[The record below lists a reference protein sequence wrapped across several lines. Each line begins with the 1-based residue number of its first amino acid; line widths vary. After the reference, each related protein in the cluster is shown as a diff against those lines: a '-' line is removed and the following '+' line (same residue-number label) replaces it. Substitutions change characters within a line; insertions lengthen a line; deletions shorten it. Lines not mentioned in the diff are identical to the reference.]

1 MLRLRKWTCAAA
13 AVLCAAALGFAE
25 PPQTRGAESE
35 SSFACRQGLIPPESG
50 VVRGQSP
57 DGAPAPAAQNQDARL
72 QRLSDVVGLTRLE
85 EALANVYVTMPDGSV
100 ERTGVGVAIHYN
112 SEFKEVLLAVSSRLF
127 EGIDMDAS
135 DPLVS
140 VEVFSPIES
149 KAEEV
154 DGQCVYYDA
163 QNGLAFVAARVTLAP
178 RPVAFLPNQAPM
190 EVGERVQEVTRVG
203 EEIRSVTHEVLAV
216 DERRFYQRKDSPEN
230 GSALY
235 ARLAAKPL
243 APGSGCFV
251 VRNGRLYFAGSCAT
265 SSKFP
270 GETTVVPTSAI
281 CQALLSN
288 RSLAAVHSD
297 QTAGKFDVPATQ
309 TEIDYALDRIDRPN
323 VPRKAYAFTRPPH
336 VDAPAEPAAN
346 TSETEFAGD
355 LSRLDGVDKYAGLT
369 LGKKT
374 AAPEEAPEQE
384 LVSTSAKPAETD
396 EDAAISAAESYLER
410 TAKATA
416 AASDAGSQLAQTQVP
431 RPSADAPAAANGN
444 IYLEITPDG
453 ATRVVSN
460 PQAVY
465 NAVQPTSYAANPALL
480 AAYEKEEAEFNAALD
495 ALRRFALEGAEI
507 VCVVTPAPDPNSP
520 TPRESQIVR
529 IPKRTVVVDP
539 AALPQSSRIELAKIP
554 APGAPNA
561 AAQNPYAPGPRYIN
575 VPMTSSRPGGG
586 TVK

>member
-1 MLRLRKWTCAAA
+1 MLRLRQWTCAAV
-13 AVLCAAALGFAE
+13 VLCAAAFGLPE
-25 PPQTRGAESE
+25 TPQTRGAESE
-35 SSFACRQGLIPPESG
+35 SSFAFRQGLISPESG
-50 VVRGQSP
+50 VVRGQSSE
-57 DGAPAPAAQNQDARL
+57 GAPAPASQNQDARL
-72 QRLSDVVGLTRLE
+72 QRLSDVVGRTRLE
-85 EALANVYVTMPDGSV
+85 EALANVYVTTPDGSV

-112 SEFKEVLLAVSSRLF
+112 SEFKEVLLAVSSSLF
-127 EGIDMDAS
+127 EGVDMDAS

-216 DERRFYQRKDSPEN
+216 DERRFYQRKDSPES

-235 ARLAAKPL
+235 ARLAAKPQ

-270 GETTVVPTSAI
+270 GETMVVPTSAI

-288 RSLAAVHSD
+288 RSLASVHSD

-323 VPRKAYAFTRPPH
+323 VPRKPYAFTRPPH
-336 VDAPAEPAAN
+336 VDAPSEPSAAASEAELAD
-346 TSETEFAGD
+346 D
-355 LSRLDGVDKYAGLT
+355 LSRLSGVDKYAGLS
-369 LGKKT
+369 LSKKT
-374 AAPEEAPEQE
+374 AAPEESPEQA

-396 EDAAISAAESYLER
+396 AAPLNAAESYLER
-410 TAKATA
+410 TAKTA
-416 AASDAGSQLAQTQVP
+416 AAESDAGSQIAQTQVP
-431 RPSADAPAAANGN
+431 RPAADAPAAPNGN

-453 ATRVVSN
+453 STRVVSN

-465 NAVQPTSYAANPALL
+465 NAIQPTSYAANPLLL
-480 AAYEKEEAEFNAALD
+480 AAYEKEEAEFNAAID

-507 VCVVTPAPDPNSP
+507 VCVVTPAPDPNSAA
-520 TPRESQIVR
+520 PRESQIVR

-575 VPMTSSRPGGG
+575 VPMTSSRPDGG

>member
-1 MLRLRKWTCAAA
+1 MLRLRQWTCAA
-13 AVLCAAALGFAE
+13 VLLCAAAFGLPE
-25 PPQTRGAESE
+25 TPQTRGAESE
-35 SSFACRQGLIPPESG
+35 SSFAFRQGLISPESG
-50 VVRGQSP
+50 VVRGQSSE
-57 DGAPAPAAQNQDARL
+57 GAPAPASQNQDARL
-72 QRLSDVVGLTRLE
+72 QRLSDVVGRTRLE
-85 EALANVYVTMPDGSV
+85 EALANVYVTTPDGSV

-112 SEFKEVLLAVSSRLF
+112 SEFKEVLLAVSSSLF
-127 EGIDMDAS
+127 EGVDMDAS

-216 DERRFYQRKDSPEN
+216 DERRFYQRKDSPES

-235 ARLAAKPL
+235 ARLAAKPQ

-270 GETTVVPTSAI
+270 GETMVVPTSAI

-288 RSLAAVHSD
+288 RSLASVHSD

-309 TEIDYALDRIDRPN
+309 IEIDYALDRIDRPN
-323 VPRKAYAFTRPPH
+323 VPRKPYAFTRPPH
-336 VDAPAEPAAN
+336 VDAPSEPSAAASEAELAD
-346 TSETEFAGD
+346 D
-355 LSRLDGVDKYAGLT
+355 LSRLSGVDKYAGLS
-369 LGKKT
+369 LSKKT
-374 AAPEEAPEQE
+374 AAPEESPEQA

-396 EDAAISAAESYLER
+396 AAPLNAAESYLER
-410 TAKATA
+410 TAKTA
-416 AASDAGSQLAQTQVP
+416 AAESDAGSQIAQTQVP
-431 RPSADAPAAANGN
+431 RPAADAPAAPNGN

-465 NAVQPTSYAANPALL
+465 NAIQPTSYAANPLLL

-507 VCVVTPAPDPNSP
+507 VCVVTPAPDPNSAA
-520 TPRESQIVR
+520 PRESQIVR

-561 AAQNPYAPGPRYIN
+561 AQNPYAPGPRYIN
-575 VPMTSSRPGGG
+575 VPMTSSRPGAG

>member
-1 MLRLRKWTCAAA
+1 MLRLRQWTCAAV
-13 AVLCAAALGFAE
+13 VLCAAAFGLPE
-25 PPQTRGAESE
+25 TPQTRGAESE
-35 SSFACRQGLIPPESG
+35 SSFAFRQGLISPESG
-50 VVRGQSP
+50 VVRGQSSE
-57 DGAPAPAAQNQDARL
+57 GAPAPASQNQDARL
-72 QRLSDVVGLTRLE
+72 QRLSDVVGRTRLE
-85 EALANVYVTMPDGSV
+85 EALANVYVTTPDGSV

-112 SEFKEVLLAVSSRLF
+112 SEFKEVLLAVSSSLF
-127 EGIDMDAS
+127 EGVDMDAS

-216 DERRFYQRKDSPEN
+216 DERRFYQRKDSPES

-235 ARLAAKPL
+235 ARLAAKPQ

-270 GETTVVPTSAI
+270 GETMVVPTSAI

-288 RSLAAVHSD
+288 RSLASVHSD

-323 VPRKAYAFTRPPH
+323 VPRKPYAFTRPPH
-336 VDAPAEPAAN
+336 VDAPSEPSAAASEAELAD
-346 TSETEFAGD
+346 D
-355 LSRLDGVDKYAGLT
+355 LSQLSGVDKYAGLS
-369 LGKKT
+369 LSKKT
-374 AAPEEAPEQE
+374 AAPEESPEQE

-396 EDAAISAAESYLER
+396 AAPLNAAESYLER
-410 TAKATA
+410 TAKTA
-416 AASDAGSQLAQTQVP
+416 AAESDAGSQIAQTQVP
-431 RPSADAPAAANGN
+431 RPAADAPAAPNGN

-465 NAVQPTSYAANPALL
+465 NAIQPTSYAANPLLL
-480 AAYEKEEAEFNAALD
+480 AAYEKEEAEFNAAID

-507 VCVVTPAPDPNSP
+507 VCVVTPAPDPNSAA
-520 TPRESQIVR
+520 PRESQIVR

-575 VPMTSSRPGGG
+575 VPMTSSRPGAG

>member
-1 MLRLRKWTCAAA
+1 MLRLRQWTCAAV
-13 AVLCAAALGFAE
+13 VLCAAAFGLPE
-25 PPQTRGAESE
+25 TPQTRGAESE
-35 SSFACRQGLIPPESG
+35 SSFAFRQGLISPESG
-50 VVRGQSP
+50 VVRGQSSE
-57 DGAPAPAAQNQDARL
+57 GAPAPASQNQDARL
-72 QRLSDVVGLTRLE
+72 QRLSDVVGRTRLE
-85 EALANVYVTMPDGSV
+85 EALANVYVTTPDGSV

-112 SEFKEVLLAVSSRLF
+112 SEFKEVLLAVSSSLF
-127 EGIDMDAS
+127 EGVDMDAS

-216 DERRFYQRKDSPEN
+216 DERRFYQRKDSPES

-235 ARLAAKPL
+235 ARLAAKPQ

-270 GETTVVPTSAI
+270 GETMVVPTSAI

-288 RSLAAVHSD
+288 RSLASVHSD

-323 VPRKAYAFTRPPH
+323 VPRKPYAFTRPPH
-336 VDAPAEPAAN
+336 VDAPSEPSAAASEAELAD
-346 TSETEFAGD
+346 D
-355 LSRLDGVDKYAGLT
+355 LSQLSGVDKYAGLS
-369 LGKKT
+369 LSKKT
-374 AAPEEAPEQE
+374 AAPEESPEQE

-396 EDAAISAAESYLER
+396 AAPLNAAESYLER
-410 TAKATA
+410 TAKTA
-416 AASDAGSQLAQTQVP
+416 AAESDAGSQIAQTQVP
-431 RPSADAPAAANGN
+431 RPAADAPAAPNGN

-465 NAVQPTSYAANPALL
+465 NAIQPTSYAANPLLL
-480 AAYEKEEAEFNAALD
+480 AAYEKEEAEFNAAID

-507 VCVVTPAPDPNSP
+507 VCVVTPAPDPNSAA
-520 TPRESQIVR
+520 PRESQIVR
-529 IPKRTVVVDP
+529 LPKRTVVVDP

-575 VPMTSSRPGGG
+575 VPMTSSRPGAG

>member
-1 MLRLRKWTCAAA
+1 MLRLRQWTCAAV
-13 AVLCAAALGFAE
+13 VLCAAAFGLPE
-25 PPQTRGAESE
+25 TPQTRGAESE
-35 SSFACRQGLIPPESG
+35 SSFAFRQGLISPESG
-50 VVRGQSP
+50 VVRGQSSE
-57 DGAPAPAAQNQDARL
+57 GAPAPASQNQDARL
-72 QRLSDVVGLTRLE
+72 QRLSDVVGRTRLE
-85 EALANVYVTMPDGSV
+85 EALANVYVTTPDGSV

-112 SEFKEVLLAVSSRLF
+112 SEFKEVLLAVSSSLF
-127 EGIDMDAS
+127 EGVDMDAS

-216 DERRFYQRKDSPEN
+216 DERRFYQRKDSPES

-235 ARLAAKPL
+235 ARLAAKPQ

-270 GETTVVPTSAI
+270 GETMVVPTSAI

-288 RSLAAVHSD
+288 RSLASVHSD

-309 TEIDYALDRIDRPN
+309 TEIDYALDRINRPN
-323 VPRKAYAFTRPPH
+323 VPRKPYAFTRPPH
-336 VDAPAEPAAN
+336 VDAPAEPSAAA
-346 TSETEFAGD
+346 SEAELADD
-355 LSRLDGVDKYAGLT
+355 LSRLSGVDKYAGLS
-369 LGKKT
+369 LSKKT
-374 AAPEEAPEQE
+374 AAPEESPEQE

-396 EDAAISAAESYLER
+396 AAPLNAAESYLER
-410 TAKATA
+410 TAKTA
-416 AASDAGSQLAQTQVP
+416 AAESDAGSQIAQTQVP
-431 RPSADAPAAANGN
+431 RPAADAPAAPNGN

-465 NAVQPTSYAANPALL
+465 NAIQPTSYAANPLLL

-507 VCVVTPAPDPNSP
+507 VCVVTPAPDPNSAA
-520 TPRESQIVR
+520 PRESQIVR

-561 AAQNPYAPGPRYIN
+561 AAQNPYAPSPRYIN
-575 VPMTSSRPGGG
+575 VPMTSSRPGAG

>member
-1 MLRLRKWTCAAA
+1 MLRLRQWTCAAV
-13 AVLCAAALGFAE
+13 VLCAAAFGLPE
-25 PPQTRGAESE
+25 TPQTRGAESE
-35 SSFACRQGLIPPESG
+35 SSFAFRQGLISPESG
-50 VVRGQSP
+50 VVRGQSSE
-57 DGAPAPAAQNQDARL
+57 GAPAPASQNQDARL
-72 QRLSDVVGLTRLE
+72 QRLSDVVGRTRLE
-85 EALANVYVTMPDGSV
+85 EALANVYVTTPDGSV

-112 SEFKEVLLAVSSRLF
+112 SEFKEVLLAVSSSLF
-127 EGIDMDAS
+127 EGVDMDAS

-216 DERRFYQRKDSPEN
+216 DERRFYQRKDSPES

-235 ARLAAKPL
+235 ARLAAKPQ

-270 GETTVVPTSAI
+270 GETMVVPTSAI

-288 RSLAAVHSD
+288 RSLASVHSD

-309 TEIDYALDRIDRPN
+309 IEIDYALDRIDRPN
-323 VPRKAYAFTRPPH
+323 VPRKPYAFTRPPH
-336 VDAPAEPAAN
+336 VDAPAEPSAAA
-346 TSETEFAGD
+346 SEAELADD
-355 LSRLDGVDKYAGLT
+355 LSRLSGVDKYAGLS
-369 LGKKT
+369 LSKKT
-374 AAPEEAPEQE
+374 AAPEESPEQA

-396 EDAAISAAESYLER
+396 AAPLNAAESYLER
-410 TAKATA
+410 TAKTA
-416 AASDAGSQLAQTQVP
+416 AAESDAGSQIAQTQVP
-431 RPSADAPAAANGN
+431 RPAADAPAAANGN

-465 NAVQPTSYAANPALL
+465 NAIQPTSYAANPLLL

-507 VCVVTPAPDPNSP
+507 VCVVTPAPDPNSAA
-520 TPRESQIVR
+520 PRESQIVR

-554 APGAPNA
+554 APGTTSSTAH
-561 AAQNPYAPGPRYIN
+561 NPYAPGPRYIN
-575 VPMTSSRPGGG
+575 VPMTSSRPGAG

>member
-1 MLRLRKWTCAAA
+1 MLRLRQWTCAAV
-13 AVLCAAALGFAE
+13 VLCAAAFGLPE
-25 PPQTRGAESE
+25 TPQTRGAESE
-35 SSFACRQGLIPPESG
+35 SSFAFRQGLISPESG
-50 VVRGQSP
+50 VVRGQSSE
-57 DGAPAPAAQNQDARL
+57 GAPAPASQNQDARL
-72 QRLSDVVGLTRLE
+72 QRLSDVVGRTRLE
-85 EALANVYVTMPDGSV
+85 EALANVYVTTPDGSV

-112 SEFKEVLLAVSSRLF
+112 SEFKEVLLAVSSSLF
-127 EGIDMDAS
+127 EGVDMDAS

-216 DERRFYQRKDSPEN
+216 DERRFYQRKDSPES

-235 ARLAAKPL
+235 ARLAAKPQ

-270 GETTVVPTSAI
+270 GETMVVPTSAI

-288 RSLAAVHSD
+288 RSLASVHSD

-309 TEIDYALDRIDRPN
+309 IEIDYALDRIDRPN
-323 VPRKAYAFTRPPH
+323 VPRKPYAFTRPPH
-336 VDAPAEPAAN
+336 VDAPAEPSAAA
-346 TSETEFAGD
+346 SEAELADD
-355 LSRLDGVDKYAGLT
+355 LSRLSGVDKYAGLS
-369 LGKKT
+369 LSKKT
-374 AAPEEAPEQE
+374 AAPEESPEQA

-396 EDAAISAAESYLER
+396 AAPLNAAESYLER
-410 TAKATA
+410 TAKTA
-416 AASDAGSQLAQTQVP
+416 AAEFDAGSQIAQTQVP
-431 RPSADAPAAANGN
+431 RPAADAPAAPNGN

-465 NAVQPTSYAANPALL
+465 NAIQPTSYAANPLLL

-507 VCVVTPAPDPNSP
+507 VCVVTPAPDPNSAA
-520 TPRESQIVR
+520 PRESQIVR

-539 AALPQSSRIELAKIP
+539 ASLPTPSRIELAKIP
-554 APGAPNA
+554 APGAPN

-575 VPMTSSRPGGG
+575 VPMTSSRPGAG

>member
-1 MLRLRKWTCAAA
+1 MLRLRQWTCAAV
-13 AVLCAAALGFAE
+13 VLCAAAFGLPE
-25 PPQTRGAESE
+25 TPQTRGAESE
-35 SSFACRQGLIPPESG
+35 SSFAFRQGLISPESG
-50 VVRGQSP
+50 VVRGQSSE
-57 DGAPAPAAQNQDARL
+57 GAPAPASQNQDARL
-72 QRLSDVVGLTRLE
+72 QRLSDVVGRTRLE
-85 EALANVYVTMPDGSV
+85 EALANVYVTTPDGSV

-112 SEFKEVLLAVSSRLF
+112 SEFKEVLLAVSSSLF
-127 EGIDMDAS
+127 EGVDMDAS

-216 DERRFYQRKDSPEN
+216 DERRFYQRKDSPES

-235 ARLAAKPL
+235 ARLAAKPQ

-270 GETTVVPTSAI
+270 GETMVVPTSAI

-288 RSLAAVHSD
+288 RSLASVHSD

-309 TEIDYALDRIDRPN
+309 IEIDYALDRIDRPN
-323 VPRKAYAFTRPPH
+323 VPRKPYAFTRPPH
-336 VDAPAEPAAN
+336 VDAPAEPAAAA
-346 TSETEFAGD
+346 SETELADD
-355 LSRLDGVDKYAGLT
+355 LSRLDGVDKYAGLS
-369 LGKKT
+369 LSKKT
-374 AAPEEAPEQE
+374 AAPEESPEQA

-396 EDAAISAAESYLER
+396 AAPLNAAESYLER
-410 TAKATA
+410 TAKTA
-416 AASDAGSQLAQTQVP
+416 AAESDAGSQIAQTQVP
-431 RPSADAPAAANGN
+431 RPAADAPVAPNGN

-465 NAVQPTSYAANPALL
+465 NAIQPTSYAANPLLL

-507 VCVVTPAPDPNSP
+507 VCVVTPAPDPNSAA
-520 TPRESQIVR
+520 PRESQIVR

-554 APGAPNA
+554 APGAPSP

-575 VPMTSSRPGGG
+575 VPMTSSRPGAG

>member
-1 MLRLRKWTCAAA
+1 MLRLRQWTCAAV
-13 AVLCAAALGFAE
+13 VLCAAAFGLPE
-25 PPQTRGAESE
+25 TPQTRGAESE
-35 SSFACRQGLIPPESG
+35 SSFAFRQGLISPESG
-50 VVRGQSP
+50 VVRGQSSE
-57 DGAPAPAAQNQDARL
+57 GAPAPASQNQDARL
-72 QRLSDVVGLTRLE
+72 QRLSDVVGRTRLE
-85 EALANVYVTMPDGSV
+85 EALANVYVTTPDGSV

-112 SEFKEVLLAVSSRLF
+112 SEFKEVLLAVSSSLF
-127 EGIDMDAS
+127 EGVDMDAS

-216 DERRFYQRKDSPEN
+216 DERRFYQRKDSPES

-235 ARLAAKPL
+235 ARLAAKPQ

-270 GETTVVPTSAI
+270 GETMVVPTSAI

-288 RSLAAVHSD
+288 RSLASVHSD

-309 TEIDYALDRIDRPN
+309 IEIDYALDRIDRPN
-323 VPRKAYAFTRPPH
+323 VPRKPYAFTRPPH
-336 VDAPAEPAAN
+336 VDAPAEPSAAA
-346 TSETEFAGD
+346 SEAELADD
-355 LSRLDGVDKYAGLT
+355 LSRLSGVDKYAGLS
-369 LGKKT
+369 LSKKT
-374 AAPEEAPEQE
+374 AAPEESPEQA

-396 EDAAISAAESYLER
+396 AAPLNAAESYLER
-410 TAKATA
+410 TAKTA
-416 AASDAGSQLAQTQVP
+416 AAESDAGSQIAQTQVP
-431 RPSADAPAAANGN
+431 RPAADAPAAPNGN

-465 NAVQPTSYAANPALL
+465 NAIQPTSYAANPLLL

-507 VCVVTPAPDPNSP
+507 VCVVTPAPDPNSAA
-520 TPRESQIVR
+520 PRESQIVR

-575 VPMTSSRPGGG
+575 VPMTSSRPDGG

>member
-1 MLRLRKWTCAAA
+1 MLRLRQWTCAAV
-13 AVLCAAALGFAE
+13 VLCAAAFGLPE
-25 PPQTRGAESE
+25 TPQTRGAESE
-35 SSFACRQGLIPPESG
+35 SSFAFRQGLISPESG
-50 VVRGQSP
+50 VVRGQSSE
-57 DGAPAPAAQNQDARL
+57 GAPAPASQNQDARL
-72 QRLSDVVGLTRLE
+72 QRLSDVVGRTRLE
-85 EALANVYVTMPDGSV
+85 EALANVYVTTPDGSV

-112 SEFKEVLLAVSSRLF
+112 SEFKEVLLAVSSSLF
-127 EGIDMDAS
+127 EGVDMDAS

-216 DERRFYQRKDSPEN
+216 DERRFYQRKDSPES

-235 ARLAAKPL
+235 ARLAAKPQ

-270 GETTVVPTSAI
+270 GETMVVPTSAI

-288 RSLAAVHSD
+288 RSLASVHSD

-323 VPRKAYAFTRPPH
+323 VPRKPYAFTRPPH
-336 VDAPAEPAAN
+336 VDAPAEPSAAA
-346 TSETEFAGD
+346 SEAELADD
-355 LSRLDGVDKYAGLT
+355 LSRLSGVDKYAGLS
-369 LGKKT
+369 LSKKT
-374 AAPEEAPEQE
+374 AAPEESPEQE

-396 EDAAISAAESYLER
+396 AAPLNAAESYLER
-410 TAKATA
+410 TAKTA
-416 AASDAGSQLAQTQVP
+416 AAESDAGSQIAQTQVP
-431 RPSADAPAAANGN
+431 RPAADAPAAPNGN

-465 NAVQPTSYAANPALL
+465 NAIQPTSYAANPLLL

-520 TPRESQIVR
+520 TTQESQIVR
-529 IPKRTVVVDP
+529 LPKRTVVVDP

-561 AAQNPYAPGPRYIN
+561 AAQNPYAPSPRYIN
-575 VPMTSSRPGGG
+575 VPMTSSRPGAG